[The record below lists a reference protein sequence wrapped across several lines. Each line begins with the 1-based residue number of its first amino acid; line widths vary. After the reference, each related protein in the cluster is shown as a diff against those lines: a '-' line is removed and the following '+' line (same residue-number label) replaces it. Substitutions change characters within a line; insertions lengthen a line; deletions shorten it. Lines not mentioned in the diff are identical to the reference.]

1 MEQTMESVCVATKE
15 VLSSMPLSAQ
25 PEGEV
30 MVTVEATEVDW
41 SRTLRRRGA
50 LVLAPFALLWALVA
64 ISGLPAG
71 SLWAAR
77 VVASVITVAALF
89 LLVLTPSGA
98 GARERVRHQ
107 PDGWHKRVGVVNLA
121 EFAAIVLTV
130 VIFAATGV
138 PELVPPIVCLIVGLH
153 FVPLARLFDQPEYR
167 GTAIGLGLGA
177 FAGLAVLAL
186 GPSQEV
192 SRIVVGAF
200 AACTLWA
207 TSARLSM
214 CG

>member
-1 MEQTMESVCVATKE
+1 
-15 VLSSMPLSAQ
+15 
-25 PEGEV
+25 

-41 SRTLRRRGA
+41 SRILRRRGA
-50 LVLAPFALLWALVA
+50 LVLAPFALLWSLVA

-77 VVASVITVAALF
+77 VAAAVITVATLF
-89 LLVLTPSGA
+89 LVVLAPSGA
-98 GARERVRHQ
+98 GAQERVRHQ
-107 PDGWHKRVGVVNLA
+107 PDGWHKQVGIVNLA

-130 VIFAATGV
+130 AIFAATGI
-138 PELVPPIVCLIVGLH
+138 PQLVPPIVCLIVGLH

-167 GTAIGLGLGA
+167 DTAIGLVLGA
-177 FAGLAVLAL
+177 VAGLAVLTL

-207 TSARLSM
+207 TSARLSVR
-214 CG
+214 G